1 MTYPS
6 RASQYREMQ
15 VLSASPAR
23 LTVLLFEHL
32 EVVLRRAQTA
42 IRSDQIELRVENMG
56 RAREIVSELLGTLD
70 IERGGDIALDLSML
84 YAFLLSEMVD
94 VGIRRDVVRLG
105 RLIGIVNTLSTA
117 FALAATQ
124 LDSADAR
131 PLAASA

>member
-1 MTYPS
+1 
-6 RASQYREMQ
+6 MQ

-42 IRSDQIELRVENMG
+42 IRSAQIELRVENMG

-84 YAFLLSEMVD
+84 YGFLLSEMVD

>member
-1 MTYPS
+1 
-6 RASQYREMQ
+6 MQ

-32 EVVLRRAQTA
+32 EVVMRRAQNA
-42 IRSDQIELRVENMG
+42 IRNDQIELRVESLG
-56 RAREIVSELLGTLD
+56 RAREILSELLGTLD
-70 IERGGDIALDLSML
+70 IERGGSLAIDLSML
-84 YAFLLSEMVD
+84 YGFLLAELVD

-117 FALAATQ
+117 FALAAKQ
-124 LDSADAR
+124 LDDAATA